1 MKVIIVEDEKIA
13 SHLLQQ
19 MLLEIDINIE
29 IVDRCYD
36 LPSGVKSIKKNDPE
50 LVFLDVEL
58 PVYSGL
64 QLLDFF
70 DAEDINFKII
80 FTTASNQHAIQ
91 AFEMSAIDYVLKP
104 IQPDKLKQAINKYKE
119 QVFNKSSENISV
131 LTQNLQTPNIKKIVI
146 PVQAGFEILNI
157 SDIVYIKAEGS
168 YTKIFLNNNISYTM
182 SKNLKYFETV
192 FENNPSFVRIH
203 RSYLANINFIKRIS
217 RNDGY
222 YAVFDDTT
230 QLPII
235 NDKIEDVIKLISGS

>member
-36 LPSGVKSIKKNDPE
+36 LPSGVKSIKKNEPE

-104 IQPDKLKQAINKYKE
+104 IQPDKLKHAINKYKE

-146 PVQAGFEILNI
+146 PVQTGFEILNI

-168 YTKIFLNNNISYTM
+168 YTKIILDNNISYTM

-203 RSYLANINFIKRIS
+203 RSYLANINFIKRIL

-222 YAVFDDTT
+222 YAVFDDAT

>member
-36 LPSGVKSIKKNDPE
+36 LPSGVKSIKKNEPE

-104 IQPDKLKQAINKYKE
+104 IQPDKLKHAINKYKE

-146 PVQAGFEILNI
+146 PVQTGFEILNI

-168 YTKIFLNNNISYTM
+168 YTKIILDNNISYTM

-203 RSYLANINFIKRIS
+203 RSYLANINFIKRIL

-222 YAVFDDTT
+222 YAVFDDAT

-235 NDKIEDVIKLISGS
+235 NDKIEDVIKLIGGS